1 MMFLD
6 KVFKFLKEAKVEAR
20 KINWPTKK
28 ETINYTLIVIATF
41 LLTALILGGFDYLFT
56 KFLNKFILKTP

>member
-1 MMFLD
+1 MNFFD
-6 KVFKFLKEAKVEAR
+6 KIFKFLKEAKTEGKR
-20 KINWPTKK
+20 INWPTKK

-41 LLTALILGGFDYLFT
+41 LVVALILGGFDYLFT